1 MSKLARAVGKRA
13 ALIAGTAGVVAAGA
27 AVGLAAE
34 RYANGKSF
42 RGDDLEADEP
52 LGQIHGRLVP
62 VRTTDGVPLH
72 VEVDDGDDEH
82 PPDVTVVFCH
92 GLALDMG
99 TWHYQRRDLGDLGR
113 LVFWDQ
119 RGHGESGH
127 GPAENMTIDQLG
139 RDLASVIEATAPTG
153 PLVLVGHSMGGMTIM
168 ALADQHPELFDD
180 RVIGVALVSTS
191 PGKLAGMGLGVPG
204 AAGRALFKVAPRALT
219 ALNRRPDVVIRG
231 LSVGADLQF
240 VVTKRYSFATDVSPS
255 LTRFVAKMHAG
266 TALDVIAQLMPA
278 FTAHDKLGALGV
290 LGGIETLVLGGEN
303 DALTPADHSRAIAER
318 VPGAEL
324 VILPD
329 AGHMIMLE
337 HYHVVTDLLRDLV
350 ERALRSATAA

>member
-1 MSKLARAVGKRA
+1 MSRLTSMPTWGKRA

-27 AVGLAAE
+27 AVSLAAE
-34 RYANGKSF
+34 RYVIGKSL
-42 RGDDLEADEP
+42 RGDDLESDEP

-72 VEVDDGDDEH
+72 VEVDDGDHEAA
-82 PPDVTVVFCH
+82 VTVVFCH

-99 TWHYQRRDLGDLGR
+99 SWHYQRRDLGDLGR

-127 GPAENMTIDQLG
+127 GSAAHMTIDQLG
-139 RDLASVIEATAPTG
+139 RDLASVLEATAPTG
-153 PLVLVGHSMGGMTIM
+153 PLVLIGHSMGGMTIM
-168 ALADQHPELFDD
+168 ALADQHPELFDE

-231 LSVGADLQF
+231 LSVGADLMF
-240 VVTKRYSFATDVSPS
+240 VLTKHYSFATDVSPS
-255 LTRFVAKMHAG
+255 VTRFVAKMHAG

-278 FTAHDKLGALGV
+278 FTAHDKLAALGV
-290 LGGIETLVLGGEN
+290 LGGIETLILGGEN

-337 HYHVVTDLLRDLV
+337 HYHVVTDQL
-350 ERALRSATAA
+350 RALVVRAMRSTTAA

>member
-1 MSKLARAVGKRA
+1 
-13 ALIAGTAGVVAAGA
+13 
-27 AVGLAAE
+27 
-34 RYANGKSF
+34 
-42 RGDDLEADEP
+42 
-52 LGQIHGRLVP
+52 
-62 VRTTDGVPLH
+62 
-72 VEVDDGDDEH
+72 
-82 PPDVTVVFCH
+82 VFCH

-127 GPAENMTIDQLG
+127 GAPENMTIDQLG
-139 RDLASVIEATAPTG
+139 RDLASVIKATAPTG

-168 ALADQHPELFDD
+168 ALADQHPELFKD
-180 RVIGVALVSTS
+180 RVIGVALVATS
-191 PGKLAGMGLGVPG
+191 PGKLAGVGLGVPG
-204 AAGRALFKVAPRALT
+204 AAGRALFKVAPRALN
-219 ALNRRPDVVIRG
+219 ALNRRPEMVTRG
-231 LSVGADLQF
+231 LSLGADLQF
-240 VVTKRYSFATDVSPS
+240 VLTKRYAFATDVPPS

-290 LGGIETLVLGGEN
+290 LSGIETLILGGEK
-303 DALTPADHSRAIAER
+303 DLLTPADHSRAIAEQ

-324 VILPD
+324 VILPE

-337 HYHVVTDLLRDLV
+337 HYDIVTDHLRDLV
-350 ERALRSATAA
+350 ERALRSSTAA